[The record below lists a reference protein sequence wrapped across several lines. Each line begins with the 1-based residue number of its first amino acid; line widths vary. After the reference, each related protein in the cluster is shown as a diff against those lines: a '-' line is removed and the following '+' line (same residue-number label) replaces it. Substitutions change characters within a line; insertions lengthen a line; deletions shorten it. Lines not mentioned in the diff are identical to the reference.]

1 MNYIYTS
8 PDPKAITSNFKEAF
22 LTPEFIKASKSTV
35 ALAHGVF
42 LDISSAPHVLVAGE
56 SGGGK
61 SVLLHDIICS
71 LLMKND
77 PTTMDLLL
85 IDPKMVEFEYFYK
98 DNPCL
103 FCPVATDPV
112 EALERLEQASNE
124 MMRRYSVMKQEGKR
138 FWNGKK
144 LYIVIDEIADLIS
157 AGGKRLERVIEKI
170 CRLGR
175 GAGCHVIAATQHPVR
190 SVISRQITANMD
202 TRICLRVIDG
212 SASRL
217 VLGVTGGETLKGK
230 GDAIIRHNGEFT
242 RFQAS
247 FIDDESLERFAHS
260 WTQEEI
266 TPQFSI
272 ETDAV
277 ALLA

>member
-1 MNYIYTS
+1 MTYIYES
-8 PDPKAITSNFKEAF
+8 PDPKMITSNFKEAF
-22 LTPEFIKASKSTV
+22 LKPEFIEANKSTV
-35 ALAHGVF
+35 ALGNGVL
-42 LDISSAPHVLVAGE
+42 LDIATAAHVLIAGE
-56 SGGGK
+56 TGGGK
-61 SVLLHDIICS
+61 SVLLHDVICS

-85 IDPKMVEFEYFYK
+85 IDPKMVEFDYFYK
-98 DNPCL
+98 NNPCL

-112 EALERLEQASNE
+112 EALERLEQAANE
-124 MMRRYSVMKQEGKR
+124 MMRRYSIMKQEGKR
-138 FWNGKK
+138 FWTGKK

-157 AGGKRLERVIEKI
+157 AGGKRLEKVIEKI

-202 TRICLRVIDG
+202 TRICLRVIDS

-217 VLGVTGGETLKGK
+217 VLGAAGGEKLKGK
-230 GDAIIRHNGEFT
+230 GDAIIRHNGEFR
-242 RFQAS
+242 RFQAAY
-247 FIDDESLERFAHS
+247 IDDESLERFAHS
-260 WTQEEI
+260 WTREEI
-266 TPQFSI
+266 APQFKVT
-272 ETDAV
+272 TDAK